1 MHKVF
6 LSSIKYCFHLTV
18 FVINAFFV
26 HLSIWGIIRE
36 SSKCSVS
43 FTKYQISLKLENSIN
58 IFITF
63 PIKIN
68 ANSISMENGETKI
81 KGQKQQFFSK
91 VLFGLMTFFLW
102 KKILS
107 KAISSTNYL
116 TEMHLEWLGSNQSVW
131 AHRKMTCYMILTE
144 MTSLCEQKH
153 SMGLVQPMKLGD
165 WLLFYLAH
173 VQRRTIFLWHLLKS
187 HCKFFIQKY
196 TGMKTKFP
204 ELLYAWSENPMVIL
218 YQISCALH
226 ILS

>member
-1 MHKVF
+1 MSPNDILKSKLLERNACFLALKSIRNLNNEKMHKVF

-18 FVINAFFV
+18 FVINVFFV

-91 VLFGLMTFFLW
+91 VLFGLMTFFL
-102 KKILS
+102 
-107 KAISSTNYL
+107 
-116 TEMHLEWLGSNQSVW
+116 
-131 AHRKMTCYMILTE
+131 
-144 MTSLCEQKH
+144 
-153 SMGLVQPMKLGD
+153 
-165 WLLFYLAH
+165 
-173 VQRRTIFLWHLLKS
+173 
-187 HCKFFIQKY
+187 
-196 TGMKTKFP
+196 
-204 ELLYAWSENPMVIL
+204 
-218 YQISCALH
+218 
-226 ILS
+226 